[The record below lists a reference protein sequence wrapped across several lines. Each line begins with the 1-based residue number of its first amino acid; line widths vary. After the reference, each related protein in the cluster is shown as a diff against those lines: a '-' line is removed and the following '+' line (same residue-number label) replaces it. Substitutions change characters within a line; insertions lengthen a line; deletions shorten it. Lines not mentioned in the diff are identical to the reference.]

1 MMFWNG
7 NGGWNPWMI
16 ALMWFG
22 MLVFWA
28 LVAWGIVALI
38 QSSGGQARGL
48 TPADPEQILKERLAR
63 GEITM
68 EEYERLRAVM
78 KSGS

>member
-1 MMFWNG
+1 MFWNG

-38 QSSGGQARGL
+38 QSSEGQAR
-48 TPADPEQILKERLAR
+48 A
-63 GEITM
+63 
-68 EEYERLRAVM
+68 
-78 KSGS
+78 

>member
-1 MMFWNG
+1 MMFWSG

-22 MLVFWA
+22 MLVFWG

-38 QSSGGQARGL
+38 HSRGWRERGL
-48 TPADPEQILKERLAR
+48 ASPDPERILKERLAR
-63 GEITM
+63 GEITT
-68 EEYERLRAVM
+68 EEYERVRAVV
-78 KSGS
+78 KSSS